1 MEFRKNINIE
11 NLHTWEGGKDTFN
24 TIKEHGK
31 LNELEHLIDEFFIG
45 STPTE
50 TEINDL
56 LWFDDEMI
64 FKHLGINEDEEE
76 LENEDE

>member
-1 MEFRKNINIE
+1 MELKKNINIE

-31 LNELEHLIDEFFIG
+31 LKDLEYLIDEFFTG
-45 STPTE
+45 TTPTE

-64 FKHLGINEDEEE
+64 FKHLGINEY
-76 LENEDE
+76 ENEDE

>member
-11 NLHTWEGGKDTFN
+11 NFSPWSGGKDTLN

-31 LNELEHLIDEFFIG
+31 LKELEYLIDEFFIG

-50 TEINDL
+50 TEINDF
-56 LWFDDEMI
+56 LWFDDVMI
-64 FKHLGINEDEEE
+64 FEHLGINEDEEE